1 MKKEVGSKNY
11 AVYLKLMFAVLL
23 FVILVP
29 AGTGVKA
36 ADVIIEPVFN
46 QTEARSML
54 DSINAFRTGSDAWYW
69 NSSNTEKVQATGLG
83 ELVYDY
89 ELEKVAMQ
97 RAAEIALYWDH
108 TRPDGRST
116 WSAYTDLGYSSGAKG
131 ENIAAGYASANSA
144 FVGWREDNDKYSG
157 QGHRRNMLG
166 SGFKAIGIACVTV
179 NGTKYW
185 VQEFSSNTPSG
196 SATAANDSATLV
208 TVKVSDSSISNV
220 KYTVS
225 DITVDEGSSV
235 AFPSVSATAVFA
247 GSWPSGRNTPVK
259 NEVVFTSADGQYV
272 SIENGMVKGLKAGT
286 GVISGSLFG
295 NVVQAN
301 VTVKAVATAT
311 PDPTTTPVI
320 TETPVITTPPAPI
333 TTSPTPVVTT
343 TPEPVITT
351 TPSPVVTTTPAPV
364 ITSTPTPV
372 VTSTPTPVVTS
383 TPTPVVTTTPAPVV
397 TTTPVPVITST
408 PVPVVTTTP
417 VPTTTPAPDQVVRH
431 EEYTKKTSSYTLKT
445 ELNMNLR
452 MELTI
457 ETTKTTSKGSETN
470 AFYYKTASGKVRL
483 MNVDTSDDTFG
494 KYSMPSYVT
503 VGKEKY
509 YITSIES
516 YAFEDNKLTSVTIGK
531 KVKTINKNAFR
542 NQKKLKVINITAS
555 KLKKVGKYAF
565 KGIDKNAVFKI
576 TGSDKDFERVK
587 NLIIKSGVSSTV
599 TFKQIKK

>member
-11 AVYLKLMFAVLL
+11 AMYLKLMFAVLL

-108 TRPDGRST
+108 TRPDGRDT
-116 WSAYTDLGYSSGAKG
+116 WSAYTELGYPGGAKG

-144 FVGWREDNDKYSG
+144 FVGWREDNDDYYG
-157 QGHRRNMLG
+157 QGHRRNMLD

-235 AFPSVSATAVFA
+235 AFPTVSATAVFS

-259 NEVVFTSADGQYV
+259 NEVVFTTADNQYV
-272 SIENGMVKGLKAGT
+272 AIENGMVKGLKAGT

-333 TTSPTPVVTT
+333 TTSPTPVVTA

-351 TPSPVVTTTPAPV
+351 TPSPVVTTTPEPV
-364 ITSTPTPV
+364 I
-372 VTSTPTPVVTS
+372 TS

-457 ETTKTTSKGSETN
+457 ETTKTTSKGSETK

-483 MNVDTSDDTFG
+483 MNADTSDDTFG
-494 KYSMPSYVT
+494 KYSIPSYVT

>member
-11 AVYLKLMFAVLL
+11 AMYLKLMFAVLL

-108 TRPDGRST
+108 TRPDGRDT
-116 WSAYTDLGYSSGAKG
+116 WSAYTELGYPGGAKG

-144 FVGWREDNDKYSG
+144 FVGWREDNDDYYG
-157 QGHRRNMLG
+157 QGHRRNMLD

-235 AFPSVSATAVFA
+235 AFPTVSATAVFS
-247 GSWPSGRNTPVK
+247 GSWPSGRNIPVK
-259 NEVVFTSADGQYV
+259 NEVVFTTADNQYV
-272 SIENGMVKGLKAGT
+272 AIENGMVKGLKAGT

-333 TTSPTPVVTT
+333 TTSPTPVVTA

-351 TPSPVVTTTPAPV
+351 TPSPVVTTTPEPV
-364 ITSTPTPV
+364 I
-372 VTSTPTPVVTS
+372 TS

-457 ETTKTTSKGSETN
+457 ETTKTTSKGSETK

-483 MNVDTSDDTFG
+483 MNADTSDDTFG
-494 KYSMPSYVT
+494 KYSIPSYVT